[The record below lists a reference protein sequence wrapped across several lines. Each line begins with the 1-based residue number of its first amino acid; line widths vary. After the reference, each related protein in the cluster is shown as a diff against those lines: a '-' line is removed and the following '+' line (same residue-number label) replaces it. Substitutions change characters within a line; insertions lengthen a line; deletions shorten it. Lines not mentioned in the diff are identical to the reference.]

1 MKVLLETRCGCRREV
16 DWQEIAPEIEKPS
29 KHIQVPLMP
38 GFLVTAMFGRSWYR
52 KFTMVGIEGHSPLY
66 REMRMSPVWTID
78 ELRNNS
84 GPPDIVFDDSLEDK
98 SP

>member
-1 MKVLLETRCGCRREV
+1 MKVLLETRCGCRQEV
-16 DWQEIAPEIEKPS
+16 EWSQIGGENEKPT
-29 KHIQVPLMP
+29 KHMNVPMMHGL
-38 GFLVTAMFGRSWYR
+38 FGNRQWYR
-52 KFTMVGIEGHSPLY
+52 KFTMVGMENHALRY
-66 REMRMSPVWTID
+66 LEMSMRPVWTED